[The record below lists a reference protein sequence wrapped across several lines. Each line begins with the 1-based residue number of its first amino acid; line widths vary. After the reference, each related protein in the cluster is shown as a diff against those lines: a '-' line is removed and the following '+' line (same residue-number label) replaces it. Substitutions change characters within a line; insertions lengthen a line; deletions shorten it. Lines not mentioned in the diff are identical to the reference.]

1 MTLELA
7 GLSLAQAFTVL
18 LPILLPGIFFIIS
31 IKKRWLLVLDRPMDF
46 GMNLG
51 AERVFG
57 PNKNWRGAVI
67 YVLGGTA
74 TTYLLHLIAE
84 DQSWVAPIFKLDP
97 LWLGL
102 ASCSGY
108 VAGELVNSFI
118 KRRIGIGSGTS
129 AKSNLGKSIQAFFDN
144 TDGAIAMGLVFY
156 FGFGVVGGYLWLSL
170 GLAFITHAAS
180 DLVMRKLS
188 LKKKQ

>member
-1 MTLELA
+1 MTFETA
-7 GLSLAQAFTVL
+7 VISLAQAFTVL
-18 LPILLPGIFFIIS
+18 LPILLPGIFFIIC

-46 GMNLG
+46 GIKLG
-51 AERVFG
+51 SEPIFG

-108 VAGELVNSFI
+108 VAGELANSFI
-118 KRRIGIGSGTS
+118 KRRLGIRSGAS
-129 AKSNLGKSIQAFFDN
+129 AETRLGKSIQGFFDN

-156 FGFGVVGGYLWLSL
+156 FGFGVIGGYLWLAFA
-170 GLAFITHAAS
+170 LAVLTHAATDS
-180 DLVMRKLS
+180 LMRKLS
-188 LKKKQ
+188 LKKKK